1 MKTQELKLKY
11 LFPIRTRDRARPGV
25 KPAVPD
31 EQLSPDELEK
41 RKKRR
46 ERNAVAAR
54 NCRNKKEKQMHDLT
68 GTSRTV
74 EQNIC
79 HITYI
84 LYS

>member
-1 MKTQELKLKY
+1 MKTQEFDLKY
-11 LFPIRTRDRARPGV
+11 LYPIRTRDRARPGV

-74 EQNIC
+74 GQKL
-79 HITYI
+79 H
-84 LYS
+84 SF